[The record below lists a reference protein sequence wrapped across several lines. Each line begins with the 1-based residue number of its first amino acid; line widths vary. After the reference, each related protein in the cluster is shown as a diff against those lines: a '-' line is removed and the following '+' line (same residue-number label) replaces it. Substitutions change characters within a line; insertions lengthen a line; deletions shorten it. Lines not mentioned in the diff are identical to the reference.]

1 MSSTLPKRTYTRS
14 PRVAIVGGGI
24 SGLTS
29 AYYLLRAGC
38 DVTIY
43 EAHDTLGGLAATF
56 DYGPFQ
62 WDRFYHCILTSDEA
76 LLGLLDDL
84 ELSDALRWQA
94 TEVGFY
100 SRGELH
106 TMTRPL
112 DLLRFPHLSLWNKAR
127 FALGTLY
134 ASRFCSGEGLEGV
147 PLRTWIEKVFGPK
160 LYQEMWAPLLQC
172 KLGSMQDQASAAF
185 LWATLRRLYSTR
197 DQDTS
202 KQERLGFVDGGYQR
216 VLGRLE
222 KEIARL
228 GGRVRCGTAVG
239 NVEKVRD
246 RVLIRAEG
254 HTEAYDSVV
263 LTVPSRLAAAMCPT
277 FGEDYLEKLQ
287 STQYLGIVCAV
298 ALLRQPLSRYYVT
311 NITDA
316 SRFTGIIEMTNL
328 IGTTRTA
335 GHSLLYLPKY
345 TAPSDPLFQ
354 KNDAEVWDQFERHLL
369 RMHPTLQRS
378 DFVQHFVFRERFV
391 QPVPTLHYSDTM
403 PTMRTPLRGVYLAN
417 TSQIVN
423 DTLNNNAMVRI
434 ARDACRMVLDNTQ
447 HGKVREGL
455 DSAVCLR

>member
-1 MSSTLPKRTYTRS
+1 MPSTLLTRTYTKS
-14 PRVAIVGGGI
+14 PCIAIVGGGI

-43 EAHDTLGGLAATF
+43 EANNTLGGLSASF

-62 WDRFYHCILTSDEA
+62 WDRFYHCILTSDQN

-84 ELSDALRWQA
+84 ELTDALRWQA
-94 TEVGFY
+94 TEVGLY

-127 FALGTLY
+127 FAFGTVY
-134 ASRFCSGEGLEGV
+134 AGRFCSGKGLESV
-147 PLRTWIEKVFGPK
+147 PLRTWIEKVFGAK
-160 LYQEMWAPLLQC
+160 LYREMWAPLLQC
-172 KLGSMQDQASAAF
+172 KLGSMQEQASAAF

-222 KEIARL
+222 EEIYRL
-228 GGRVRCGTAVG
+228 GGRVRCRTAVG
-239 NVEKVRD
+239 NIERVED
-246 RVLIRAEG
+246 GVLIRAEG
-254 HTEAYDSVV
+254 HTETYDSVV
-263 LTVPSRLAAAMCPT
+263 LTVPSRLTAAMCPT
-277 FGEDYLEKLQ
+277 LGESYLEKLQ

-298 ALLRQPLSRYYVT
+298 AVLRRPLSRYYVT

-316 SRFTGIIEMTNL
+316 TRFTGIIEMTNL

-345 TAPSDPLFQ
+345 TAPGDPLFQ
-354 KNDAEVWDQFERHLL
+354 KSDAVVWDEFEGDLL
-369 RMHPTLQRS
+369 RMHPGLRS
-378 DFVQHFVFRERFV
+378 SDIAKHFVFRERFV
-391 QPVPTLHYSDTM
+391 QPVPTLRYSETM
-403 PTMRTPLRGVYLAN
+403 PPMRTPLPGVYLAN

-434 ARDACRMVLDNTQ
+434 AREACRMVLDGSQTE
-447 HGKVREGL
+447 KVRVGL
-455 DSAVCLR
+455 DSAVSLS